1 MAVSDHLQ
9 GLVGGGLSLNPF
21 RRDHSSCCLPC
32 IPIASSSSFQ
42 QCQMP
47 LFSEDLSRSISSPW
61 ESTSSGAMTARSKRG
76 PLSPIFTSSWS
87 RQGPE
92 GQESFGFDISLF
104 CAFFS
109 RGHPEPPCLDQEE
122 LAKRAAG
129 VVHPGRQRVSPFLP
143 SLRRAGEGKEV

>member
-1 MAVSDHLQ
+1 MEVCLSTLSDVTIPLAVCLASPLPLLQ
-9 GLVGGGLSLNPF
+9 AFSSARCHFSLKT
-21 RRDHSSCCLPC
+21 SG
-32 IPIASSSSFQ
+32 Q
-42 QCQMP
+42 VTG
-47 LFSEDLSRSISSPW
+47 LSRSISSPW
-61 ESTSSGAMTARSKRG
+61 ESTSSGAMTAWSKRG

-122 LAKRAAG
+122 LAKRAAR